1 MFVSSN
7 YFITKCILIKSAS
20 ICCHQSTNASL
31 ASILYPE
38 PKPIDKNDT
47 QSSTTMPSSSSPS
60 PSQTKPTTKQQAQA
74 VVSSAA
80 DAAVNALGMG
90 WSALNAVSNR
100 ITGLTTSTST
110 NIPIK
115 NEQLESIVR
124 IVTPETLEHRTKSL
138 IRSIESASST
148 LSLAIRIEA
157 LSNHLLQHPDANYFT
172 KKERLIPYLLFLRRQ
187 ERHKPVIDK
196 KFINMINECLT
207 LANYVERPKGQGI
220 RLLCIDGGGMRGLIS
235 INALRR
241 IENLLGE
248 PIYSMFDYMCGVSTG
263 AVITAMLG
271 AFKVNL
277 DQCEDLY
284 KHFSSTVFH
293 RNKALGI
300 SSLITSQSY
309 YDTKSFENY
318 LRSRMGE
325 RLMIKTSQDADSPKF
340 SLISALTIPVGY
352 KLFLFRNYSILS
364 SPHTHYDG
372 TSKYKV
378 WEGVRAST
386 SAPGYFEEFL
396 LDGNVFQDGGLIA
409 NNPTSIA
416 LHECRLLWPDED
428 FQCVVSLGN
437 GRPAPDVLF
446 QSKSMTLK
454 QKLSSLVDSVT
465 NTETIHV
472 CLHDLLQP
480 NIYFR
485 INPFMSA
492 DFVLDEHR
500 PERIEQML
508 RDTQTYIR
516 QNEFKF
522 VKLAQQLTR
531 LRSPIRRFID
541 KIKKML
547 LIYT

>member
-1 MFVSSN
+1 ML
-7 YFITKCILIKSAS
+7 ITSQCCRQKYSLIRTS
-20 ICCHQSTNASL
+20 IISCSQSTNSSL
-31 ASILYPE
+31 ASILFPE
-38 PKPIDKNDT
+38 PKPTENTETKPP
-47 QSSTTMPSSSSPS
+47 STPPE
-60 PSQTKPTTKQQAQA
+60 KPTTKQQAQA

-80 DAAVNALGMG
+80 DAAANVLGVGWGAL
-90 WSALNAVSNR
+90 SAVSNR
-100 ITGLTTSTST
+100 ITGLTSSQSTRPMT
-110 NIPIK
+110 NQQI
-115 NEQLESIVR
+115 QATVR
-124 IVTPETLEHRTKSL
+124 VVTPESLQQRTKSL
-138 IRSIESASST
+138 IRSIKQASST
-148 LSLAIRIEA
+148 LSQATRVED
-157 LSNHLLQHPDANYFT
+157 LSNYLLHHPDANYFT
-172 KKERLIPYLLFLRRQ
+172 KKERLIPYLLYLRRQ
-187 ERHKPVIDK
+187 ERHKTVVDK
-196 KFINMINECLT
+196 QFIGIINECLT
-207 LANYVERPKGQGI
+207 LANYVPTPRGKGI
-220 RLLCIDGGGMRGLIS
+220 RLLSIDGGGMRGLIS

-241 IENLLGE
+241 IENLVGE
-248 PIYSMFDYMCGVSTG
+248 PIHTLFDYMCGVSTG

-271 AFKVNL
+271 AFKVDLN
-277 DQCEDLY
+277 QCEELY
-284 KHFSSTVFH
+284 KHFSTTVFQ

-325 RLMIKTSQDADSPKF
+325 RLMLKTGLDPDSPKF
-340 SLISALTIPVGY
+340 SIISALTLPNGY
-352 KLFLFRNYSILS
+352 KLYLFRNYSILM

-378 WEGVRAST
+378 WEAVRAST
-386 SAPGYFEEFL
+386 SAPGYFEEYL

-416 LHECRLLWPDED
+416 LHECKLLWPDED
-428 FQCVVSLGN
+428 IQCVVSLGN
-437 GRPAPDVLF
+437 GRPAPDVAL

-485 INPFMSA
+485 LNPFMSA

-508 RDTQTYIR
+508 RDTQSYIR
-516 QNEFKF
+516 QNEYKF
-522 VKLAQQLTR
+522 LKLAQQLTK
-531 LRSPIRRFID
+531 LRSPLKRLID
-541 KIKKML
+541 RIKQFL
-547 LIYT
+547 FVYT